1 MSCILVYTED
11 NSEKTLPTVKK
22 AAKRNKMIL
31 RWRSSVELR
40 IQGDHQKIGTMM
52 DDLQVPEFC
61 DENEIR

>member
-40 IQGDHQKIGTMM
+40 IQGDHQKIGIMM